1 MAGSICRDLIQSQWA
16 DERWKM
22 KETYWSQNYQGIE
35 GVSTGQKYK
44 QGNVFISN
52 GGSNEKFSLKLAVPK
67 FPKRSF
73 QILSALK
80 SAKLLKKMNPFAMNP
95 FLQSF

>member
-1 MAGSICRDLIQSQWA
+1 MAGSVCRDLIQSQRA

-35 GVSTGQKYK
+35 GVSIGQNYK
-44 QGNVFISN
+44 QGNVFTSN

-73 QILSALK
+73 QILSAT
-80 SAKLLKKMNPFAMNP
+80 LLKKMNPFTMNP
-95 FLQSF
+95 FLPSF

>member
-1 MAGSICRDLIQSQWA
+1 MAGSICRDLIQSQRA

-35 GVSTGQKYK
+35 GVSIGQKYK

-80 SAKLLKKMNPFAMNP
+80 SATLLKKMNPFTMNL
-95 FLQSF
+95 FLPSF

>member
-1 MAGSICRDLIQSQWA
+1 MAGSVCRDLIQSQRA

-35 GVSTGQKYK
+35 GVSIGQNYK
-44 QGNVFISN
+44 QGNVFTSN

-73 QILSALK
+73 KYFQPLS
-80 SAKLLKKMNPFAMNP
+80 
-95 FLQSF
+95 LQRY